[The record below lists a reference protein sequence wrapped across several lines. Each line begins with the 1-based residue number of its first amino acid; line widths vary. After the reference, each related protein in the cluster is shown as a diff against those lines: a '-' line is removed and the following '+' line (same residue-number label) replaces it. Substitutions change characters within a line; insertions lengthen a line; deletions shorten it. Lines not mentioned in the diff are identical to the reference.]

1 MNKICAVIITL
12 TLVAGLSMSSF
23 AQKRRR
29 QNAVFIGGGA
39 ASGAAIN
46 QNRRASSNSRTGVK
60 GRKLLGTTYG
70 GDGETKLRKR
80 VKR

>member
-12 TLVAGLSMSSF
+12 ALVAGLSMSSF

-39 ASGAAIN
+39 ATGAVVN
-46 QNRRASSNSRTGVK
+46 QNSRARSNSRTRVK
-60 GRKLLGTTYG
+60 GRKIIGTTYG
-70 GDGETKLRKR
+70 GDGETILRKR

>member
-1 MNKICAVIITL
+1 MNKICAAIITL

-39 ASGAAIN
+39 ASGAVIN
-46 QNRRASSNSRTGVK
+46 QNVRSRSNSRKVVK
-60 GRKLLGTTYG
+60 GRKIIGTTYG
-70 GDGETKLRKR
+70 GDGETNLRKR
-80 VKR
+80 VRR